1 MKYGKITFTRGHIT
15 NLVVTIW
22 ISLKLNNIY
31 MYTGYKDAS
40 KATCISQTVHKYNI
54 KIQNRTFDRRI
65 KE

>member
-54 KIQNRTFDRRI
+54 KI
-65 KE
+65 